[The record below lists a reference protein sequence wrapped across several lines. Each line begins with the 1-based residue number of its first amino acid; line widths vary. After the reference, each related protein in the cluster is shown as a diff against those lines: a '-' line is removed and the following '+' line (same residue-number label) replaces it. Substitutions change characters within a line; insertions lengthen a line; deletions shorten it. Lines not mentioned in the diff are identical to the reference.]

1 MEDDLMIQTDL
12 ASDQEVEP
20 ANTIQVLCLVN
31 QMILIAE
38 IDEVLADI
46 GQPDC
51 KLINPCVIADGKL
64 SKWMSDLTPNK
75 EMFMS
80 SDKILTL
87 VDPTKKLLD
96 KEWFTSQYGS
106 PPIELSTPLILERVI
121 DSIDL
126 NKFQMGTFEDNF
138 YLSLDF
144 KDVVQNENSVNLDLI
159 KNGLINEFQVL
170 GSKNILVKDDQ
181 FTVKSGDTAL
191 RLYGSLDIEFNN
203 DLYRSNFTSII
214 LPYDKKTIKLIIVYR
229 DEDRYANDIESRIL
243 ESFDIIKEL

>member
-20 ANTIQVLCLVN
+20 ANTIQVLFLVN

-51 KLINPCVIADGKL
+51 KLINPCVIVDGKL

-96 KEWFTSQYGS
+96 EYAK
-106 PPIELSTPLILERVI
+106 
-121 DSIDL
+121 
-126 NKFQMGTFEDNF
+126 
-138 YLSLDF
+138 
-144 KDVVQNENSVNLDLI
+144 
-159 KNGLINEFQVL
+159 
-170 GSKNILVKDDQ
+170 
-181 FTVKSGDTAL
+181 
-191 RLYGSLDIEFNN
+191 
-203 DLYRSNFTSII
+203 II
-214 LPYDKKTIKLIIVYR
+214 R
-229 DEDRYANDIESRIL
+229 
-243 ESFDIIKEL
+243 

>member
-20 ANTIQVLCLVN
+20 ANTIQVLFLMN
-31 QMILIAE
+31 QLILIAE

-51 KLINPCVIADGKL
+51 KLINPCVITDGKL

-96 KEWFTSQYGS
+96 EY
-106 PPIELSTPLILERVI
+106 
-121 DSIDL
+121 
-126 NKFQMGTFEDNF
+126 
-138 YLSLDF
+138 
-144 KDVVQNENSVNLDLI
+144 
-159 KNGLINEFQVL
+159 
-170 GSKNILVKDDQ
+170 SK
-181 FTVKSGDTAL
+181 
-191 RLYGSLDIEFNN
+191 
-203 DLYRSNFTSII
+203 II
-214 LPYDKKTIKLIIVYR
+214 R
-229 DEDRYANDIESRIL
+229 
-243 ESFDIIKEL
+243 

>member
-51 KLINPCVIADGKL
+51 KLINPCVIIDGKV

-87 VDPTKKLLD
+87 VDPNQKILD
-96 KEWFTSQYGS
+96 DY
-106 PPIELSTPLILERVI
+106 LE
-121 DSIDL
+121 
-126 NKFQMGTFEDNF
+126 
-138 YLSLDF
+138 
-144 KDVVQNENSVNLDLI
+144 
-159 KNGLINEFQVL
+159 
-170 GSKNILVKDDQ
+170 
-181 FTVKSGDTAL
+181 
-191 RLYGSLDIEFNN
+191 
-203 DLYRSNFTSII
+203 
-214 LPYDKKTIKLIIVYR
+214 TIK
-229 DEDRYANDIESRIL
+229 
-243 ESFDIIKEL
+243 

>member
-12 ASDQEVEP
+12 ATDQEVEP

-51 KLINPCVIADGKL
+51 KLINPCVIIDGKV

-87 VDPTKKLLD
+87 VDPTNKLLD
-96 KEWFTSQYGS
+96 EY
-106 PPIELSTPLILERVI
+106 
-121 DSIDL
+121 
-126 NKFQMGTFEDNF
+126 
-138 YLSLDF
+138 
-144 KDVVQNENSVNLDLI
+144 
-159 KNGLINEFQVL
+159 
-170 GSKNILVKDDQ
+170 SK
-181 FTVKSGDTAL
+181 
-191 RLYGSLDIEFNN
+191 
-203 DLYRSNFTSII
+203 II
-214 LPYDKKTIKLIIVYR
+214 R
-229 DEDRYANDIESRIL
+229 
-243 ESFDIIKEL
+243 

>member
-20 ANTIQVLCLVN
+20 ANTIQVLHLVN

-51 KLINPCVIADGKL
+51 KLINPCVIIDGKL

-96 KEWFTSQYGS
+96 EYTK
-106 PPIELSTPLILERVI
+106 
-121 DSIDL
+121 
-126 NKFQMGTFEDNF
+126 
-138 YLSLDF
+138 
-144 KDVVQNENSVNLDLI
+144 
-159 KNGLINEFQVL
+159 
-170 GSKNILVKDDQ
+170 
-181 FTVKSGDTAL
+181 
-191 RLYGSLDIEFNN
+191 
-203 DLYRSNFTSII
+203 II
-214 LPYDKKTIKLIIVYR
+214 R
-229 DEDRYANDIESRIL
+229 
-243 ESFDIIKEL
+243 

>member
-20 ANTIQVLCLVN
+20 ANTIQVLFLVN

-64 SKWMSDLTPNK
+64 SKWMSNLTPNK

-96 KEWFTSQYGS
+96 EY
-106 PPIELSTPLILERVI
+106 
-121 DSIDL
+121 
-126 NKFQMGTFEDNF
+126 
-138 YLSLDF
+138 
-144 KDVVQNENSVNLDLI
+144 
-159 KNGLINEFQVL
+159 
-170 GSKNILVKDDQ
+170 SK
-181 FTVKSGDTAL
+181 
-191 RLYGSLDIEFNN
+191 
-203 DLYRSNFTSII
+203 II
-214 LPYDKKTIKLIIVYR
+214 R
-229 DEDRYANDIESRIL
+229 
-243 ESFDIIKEL
+243 